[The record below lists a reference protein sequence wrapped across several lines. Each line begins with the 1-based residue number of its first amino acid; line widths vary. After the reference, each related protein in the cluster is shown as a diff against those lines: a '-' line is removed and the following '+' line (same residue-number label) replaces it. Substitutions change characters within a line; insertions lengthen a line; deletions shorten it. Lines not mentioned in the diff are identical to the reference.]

1 MKRAVVM
8 VSNPR
13 IPNPYMATFAAL
25 PTAGDAAA
33 CLQMEREK
41 LLGLLRREPGQ
52 NDAHDHREELG
63 LRLCHVLS
71 DLTDAFLARLLALSC
86 IRVGVDSFAPP
97 IALIATGGY
106 GRRELCPFSDI
117 DLTFVPLRDADPRI
131 DRLVRD
137 MFTQIM
143 DVCISKCGLK
153 VGYGYRLL
161 EDCLT
166 LDHQTSSGLLDARLI
181 AGNERLFIQ
190 LEDAF
195 WSGFN
200 STEFIFAKL
209 AERRQSLAKWGHLPR
224 IVEPQLKEG
233 AGGLRDIHTA
243 LWLVQARENLASAR
257 MRGARGLEV
266 MHRIDYLSEEE
277 AQRLGEAREKIL
289 QARNLL
295 HGLSGAARDLLVR
308 TKQEQIAEH
317 LGYDEE
323 QNRHSPPVERFMAD
337 LYPHLAFVRRMAE
350 HTMLRVEH
358 SRLMLGIGLDCRR
371 KRIVP
376 ANGAL
381 ETDDPTWLLWACELA
396 QKYDLTFHYRLEQAC
411 ADLLDIHPEVPE
423 PLMAAQIF
431 TRILSNTGKVGPVVQ
446 RMAEL
451 GILGWFV
458 PEFARIMDL
467 IPYDPSHEYTVGQH
481 TLRIL
486 HYLDQLADVRENDAL
501 ARQAGEEW
509 QDMRHVLMQ
518 LGHPEQLM
526 LAVILHDCGK
536 SLPGGT
542 HMDVGAEL
550 AERVCQRL
558 GWSAGA
564 TANVVFLVRNHLF
577 MAETSRWR
585 DLNLNETI
593 QDFVKVVDDT
603 DRLDMLYLLTY
614 ADTRAVGENV
624 WTQVNGRFL
633 HELWQRASEA
643 LNQELE
649 TAPDEERLARAKRRM
664 VKDLKLDNLPEAE
677 VTEHVQSMPPHYL
690 LNQNLDRIAQHIGM
704 VRRVRQGECVVDF
717 YDARDA
723 TYSELTVC
731 AYDDPQPGLLAK
743 IAAVLYAAELTVHSA
758 QVFTR
763 FGEEDRIALDTLW
776 VDFRGRQ
783 LSSGKQ
789 SEVAGW
795 LMDVLKGKTSVTE
808 ILKKRRGMNRASTV
822 TSPSPFKPGQA
833 TQTPALDLPGAR
845 RTATVLTV
853 RNDVSTSLTLIEI
866 EDPDVPGGL
875 FWTSQALAALGWDIQ
890 SARISVWHGK
900 ARASFYVAGARN
912 LTEDDTRARLTNAL
926 WETLP

>member
-1 MKRAVVM
+1 MFSIPRA
-8 VSNPR
+8 SNP
-13 IPNPYMATFAAL
+13 YLATFATLTTSA
-25 PTAGDAAA
+25 DAAA
-33 CLQMEREK
+33 CLQSERAK
-41 LLGLLRREPGQ
+41 LLGLLRRAPGQ
-52 NDAHDHREELG
+52 EDAHDHRAELG
-63 LRLCHVLS
+63 LHLCHVLS
-71 DLTDAFLARLLALSC
+71 DLVDAFLSRLLTLSC
-86 IRVGVDSFAPP
+86 LRVGVEVCAPSL
-97 IALIATGGY
+97 ALIATGGY

-117 DLTFVPLRDADPRI
+117 DLTFVPLRESDPRT
-131 DRLVRD
+131 DRLIRD

-143 DVCISKCGLK
+143 DVCIGKCGLK

-161 EDCLT
+161 EDCVS
-166 LDHQTSSGLLDARLI
+166 LDHQTASGLLDARLI

-195 WSGFN
+195 WTGFN
-200 STEFIFAKL
+200 STEFIFDKL
-209 AERRQSLAKWGHLPR
+209 AERRQALAKWGHLPR
-224 IVEPQLKEG
+224 VVEPQLKEG

-243 LWLVQARENLASAR
+243 MWLVQARENLAAAR

-266 MHRIDYLSEEE
+266 LQRTEYLSAEE
-277 AQRLGEAREKIL
+277 AQKLGEAREKLL

-308 TKQEQIAEH
+308 TRQEEIAEH
-317 LGYDEE
+317 LGYDSEE

-337 LYPHLAFVRRMAE
+337 LYPHLAFARRMAE
-350 HTMLRVEH
+350 HTMQRVEN
-358 SRLMLGIGLDCRR
+358 SRLMLGVGLDCRR

-381 ETDDPTWLLWACELA
+381 ETEDPTWLLWACELA
-396 QKYDLTFHYRLEQAC
+396 QKYDLAFHYRLEQAC
-411 ADLLDIHPEVPE
+411 ADLLNIHPEVPQ
-423 PLMAAQIF
+423 PLVAAQVF
-431 TRILSNTGKVGPVVQ
+431 TRILSKTGKIAPIAQ

-481 TLRIL
+481 TLCIL
-486 HYLDQLADVRENDAL
+486 RYLDQLADERENDVL

-509 QDMRHVLMQ
+509 PDMRRVLRE

-526 LAVILHDCGK
+526 LAVLLHDCGK

-550 AERVCQRL
+550 AEQVCQRL
-558 GWSAGA
+558 GWSANA
-564 TANVVFLVRNHLF
+564 TANVVFLVRHHLL

-593 QDFVKVVDDT
+593 ATFARIVDDT

-624 WTQVNGRFL
+624 WSQVNGRFL
-633 HELWQRASEA
+633 HELWRRTSEA
-643 LNQELE
+643 LSEQ
-649 TAPDEERLARAKRRM
+649 AGADVDAERLARTRKRM
-664 VKDLKLDNLPEAE
+664 VRELKLDNLPEEE
-677 VTEHVQSMPPHYL
+677 VTEHVQAMPPHYL

-704 VRRVRQGECVVDF
+704 VRRVRQGESVVDF

-731 AYDDPQPGLLAK
+731 ALDDPQPGLLAK
-743 IAAVLYAAELTVHSA
+743 IAAVLYAGELTVHSA

-763 FGEEDRIALDTLW
+763 FGERDRIALDTLW

-783 LSSGKQ
+783 LSDGKQ
-789 SEVAGW
+789 SEIAAW
-795 LMDVLKGKTSVTE
+795 LGAVLRGELTIKDV
-808 ILKKRRGMNRASTV
+808 LKKRRTANRVPTALSPTLPTSGMGSALPVSA
-822 TSPSPFKPGQA
+822 PFRE
-833 TQTPALDLPGAR
+833 D
-845 RTATVLTV
+845 RTASVLTV
-853 RNDVSTSLTLIEI
+853 RNDLSSSLTLIEI

-875 FWTSQALAALGWDIQ
+875 FWTSQALAELGWDIQ
-890 SARISVWHGK
+890 SARVSVWHGM
-900 ARASFYVAGARN
+900 ARASFYVAGARAFS
-912 LTEDDTRARLTNAL
+912 EFETRERLTKAL
-926 WETLP
+926 AETIS